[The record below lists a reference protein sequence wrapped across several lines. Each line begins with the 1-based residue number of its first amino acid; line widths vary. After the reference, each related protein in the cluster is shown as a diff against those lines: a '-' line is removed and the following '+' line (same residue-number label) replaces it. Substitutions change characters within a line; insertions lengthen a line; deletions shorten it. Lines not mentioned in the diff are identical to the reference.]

1 MERYIHCL
9 SAAGSDPSGG
19 AGIQVDLKTFAA
31 LGCYGQAAV
40 TALTVQNTAGVR
52 RSEPVEASLVAE
64 QMEAVM
70 EDRLPDAVK
79 IGITGTAPVARAV
92 AGVLRRWRPPFVVLD
107 PVLRS
112 SSGLPLC
119 DEAAVEAVL
128 EELAPLCTLVTPN
141 IPELIELSRRTGAA
155 AGAAKACAEP
165 ETVAAETEDAIR
177 EMAAAMRGACGAAV
191 LAKGGHRAGTA
202 TDLLLCGDGW
212 HAYSAPRVDTPNT
225 HGTGCTLSSAVAAY
239 SARGLSLPE
248 AVGEAKRYLTRAME
262 AGRAVT
268 AGRGHGPLCHFFSPL
283 PAIIETD

>member
-19 AGIQVDLKTFAA
+19 AGIQADLKTFAA

-40 TALTVQNTAGVR
+40 TALTVQNTVGVR
-52 RSEPVEASLVAE
+52 RSVPVEPALVAE

-79 IGITGTAPVARAV
+79 IGITGTAAMARAV
-92 AGVLRRWRPPFVVLD
+92 ADVLRRWRPPFVVLD

-119 DEAAVEAVL
+119 EDTAVEAVMS
-128 EELAPLCTLVTPN
+128 ELAPLCTLLTPN
-141 IPELIELSRRTGAA
+141 LPELRVLSRLDGV
-155 AGAAKACAEP
+155 P
-165 ETVAAETEDAIR
+165 ENVARAPENGETDEETEERIR
-177 EMAAAMRGACGAAV
+177 EMAEALRSACGAAV
-191 LAKGGHRAGTA
+191 LAKGGHREGAA
-202 TDLLLCGDGW
+202 ADLLLCDDGW
-212 HAYSAPRVDTPNT
+212 HAYSAPRVLTVNT

-239 SARGLSLPE
+239 AARGLSLPE

-262 AGRAVT
+262 AGRGVT
-268 AGRGHGPLCHFFSPL
+268 AGKGHGPLCHFFSPL
-283 PAIIETD
+283 PTIIERD